1 MDSRCFVEKYD
12 YFAQNN
18 INISTHIITNI
29 SDFESFFYIYFSY
42 KCDIVQNNGKFISL
56 YYPNYDFIHF
66 DTFFSL
72 CDNKRKIY
80 HLFDSFL
87 YFSDLLKKM
96 QCYDLYFI
104 NFNVNNIL
112 FLESN
117 QHCMMQK
124 FEKCVKKS
132 DFMQFIPIYMKNIN
146 SHDILPIDLLILH
159 LFYNTN
165 ISTINTTNIKIVVN
179 IIEKNNTF
187 LKTIYGEDKFK
198 MLIIKYIRMNY
209 LNKTK
214 SDIIDYIYQNIDSF
228 PIYSLTLIYAELFWS
243 YVNVHHSDN
252 VFFLKT
258 MSFFRRNLHP
268 DINKRFSIEN
278 SIHFLQNHFN
288 YTKNINYIK
297 DFINLMTSS

>member
-1 MDSRCFVEKYD
+1 
-12 YFAQNN
+12 
-18 INISTHIITNI
+18 
-29 SDFESFFYIYFSY
+29 
-42 KCDIVQNNGKFISL
+42 
-56 YYPNYDFIHF
+56 
-66 DTFFSL
+66 
-72 CDNKRKIY
+72 
-80 HLFDSFL
+80 
-87 YFSDLLKKM
+87 
-96 QCYDLYFI
+96 
-104 NFNVNNIL
+104 
-112 FLESN
+112 
-117 QHCMMQK
+117 
-124 FEKCVKKS
+124 
-132 DFMQFIPIYMKNIN
+132 MKNIN